1 MFQMLNF
8 EEARKLVDEYVKKN
22 KESFTE
28 DDIRIGVMSIKFN
41 YDINGLRDNDLRLKA
56 TMMGIVAAYSY
67 IEELSYN
74 GEDLEEA

>member
-8 EEARKLVDEYVKKN
+8 EEARKLVDEYVKEN

-41 YDINGLRDNDLRLKA
+41 YDMNGLRDNDLRLKA